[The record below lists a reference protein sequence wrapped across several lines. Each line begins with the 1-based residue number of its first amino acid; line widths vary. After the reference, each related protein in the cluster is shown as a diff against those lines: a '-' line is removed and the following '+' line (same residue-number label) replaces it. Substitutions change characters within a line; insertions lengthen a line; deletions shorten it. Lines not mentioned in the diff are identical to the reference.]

1 MTDWLHIAFKTTVRS
16 IQNIQKQVRKMNAMA
31 EVSPVKNQEKKY
43 LRIGE
48 MLLAAQKISRNDL
61 DRALEVQ
68 RSMGGRLGRLLVNLG
83 IVSEIDVAVALS
95 QQAGLPLVRTD
106 HFPENKPETSRLNT
120 SFLLANDLLPLGD
133 SDNPEL
139 VPAFAC
145 PDPKSPSLKNALM
158 LVFGKEPDIY
168 FGLESEIST
177 QLNAWYLQDAAED
190 DLEVDGQP
198 AAEEFI
204 EHLRDMASEAPIIQ
218 RVNQILSQAVV
229 AQASDIHIETYED
242 QSVVRIRVDGELF
255 PIDEI
260 DNKDAPAVVSRIK
273 ILSQLD
279 IAERRMPQDGRTK
292 LRVHGKEMD
301 ARVSTIPT
309 MFGESVVMRLL
320 EKNFD
325 LLSLESLHFTPP
337 TLQSLRQLLSV
348 PHGILLVTGPT
359 GSGKS
364 TTLYASLQELEGENL
379 KILTVEDPVEYRLQW
394 LNQVQVQPQIGLT
407 FAKVLRSFLR
417 QDPDVIMIGE
427 MRDGETAEIAVQA
440 ALTGHMVLSTLHTNS
455 ALGAIV
461 RLINMGVEPYLITA
475 SVIGVLAQRLV
486 RKLCDDC
493 KTLLLPDQA
502 QAAAASLGAS
512 VGEGQTLYRSVGC
525 PNCRGTG
532 YRGRLAIHELL
543 LLTEDMKRKVLEQG
557 SSINGSEG
565 TYAGG
570 NLLQDG
576 ATKVGLG
583 LTTAEEVLRVARQ
596 ND

>member
-1 MTDWLHIAFKTTVRS
+1 MKLSAEIGEVESVDIAAPR
-16 IQNIQKQVRKMNAMA
+16 
-31 EVSPVKNQEKKY
+31 
-43 LRIGE
+43 LGE
-48 MLLAAQKISRNDL
+48 MLLADQKLSRNDL
-61 DRALEVQ
+61 ERALEVQ
-68 RSMGGRLGRLLVNLG
+68 RSMGGRLGRLLISLG
-83 IVSEIDVAVALS
+83 LVSEVDVYSALS
-95 QQAGLPLVRTD
+95 RQAGLPLVRQD
-106 HFPENKPETSRLNT
+106 AFPKEKPETSRLNT
-120 SFLLANDLLPLGD
+120 SFLLANNLLPLGNAED
-133 SDNPEL
+133 AESAPD
-139 VPAFAC
+139 FASV
-145 PDPKSPSLKNALM
+145 DPKSAALRDALR
-158 LVFGKEPDIY
+158 LVFGDAPRVF
-168 FGLESEIST
+168 FGLESEISS
-177 QLNAWYLQDAAED
+177 QLNAWYVQESEPEGEAVADQFEAS
-190 DLEVDGQP
+190 
-198 AAEEFI
+198 EFI

-218 RVNQILSQAVV
+218 RVSHILSQAVA
-229 AQASDIHIETYED
+229 AQASDIHIETYEEK
-242 QSVVRIRVDGELF
+242 SVVRIRVDGELY

-301 ARVSTIPT
+301 SRVSTIPT

-337 TLQSLRQLLSV
+337 TLKTMRQLLSV
-348 PHGILLVTGPT
+348 PHGIFLVTGPT

-364 TTLYASLQELEGENL
+364 TTLYASMQELEGENL

-440 ALTGHMVLSTLHTNS
+440 ALTGHLVMSTLHTNS

-486 RKLCDDC
+486 RKLCEEC
-493 KTLLLPDQA
+493 KAPLLPDQA
-502 QAAAASLGAS
+502 QAAAASLGMAME
-512 VGEGQTLYRSVGC
+512 EGQIIYRSVGC
-525 PNCRGTG
+525 SACRGTG
-532 YRGRLAIHELL
+532 YRGRLAVHELL
-543 LLTEDMKRKVLEQG
+543 VMSEDVKKVVLERG
-557 SSINGSEG
+557 SSLGG
-565 TYAGG
+565 GDGAYAGG

-576 ATKVGLG
+576 ATKVFKG

>member
-1 MTDWLHIAFKTTVRS
+1 MKSSVETDVVTDIDVMTPRLGEILLS
-16 IQNIQKQVRKMNAMA
+16 EQK
-31 EVSPVKNQEKKY
+31 
-43 LRIGE
+43 L
-48 MLLAAQKISRNDL
+48 SRNDL
-61 DRALEVQ
+61 ERALEVQ
-68 RSMGGRLGRLLVNLG
+68 RSMGGRLGRLLVSLG
-83 IVSEIDVAVALS
+83 LVSEVDVYSALAR
-95 QQAGLPLVRTD
+95 QARLPLVRAD
-106 HFPENKPETSRLNT
+106 SFPQNKPETSKLN
-120 SFLLANDLLPLGD
+120 SGFLLANHLLPLGD
-133 SDNPEL
+133 VDGDGNVPRFVSTDPQSDVL
-139 VPAFAC
+139 R
-145 PDPKSPSLKNALM
+145 DALR
-158 LVFGKEPDIY
+158 LVFDAIPEIV
-168 FGLESEIST
+168 FGLESEISS
-177 QLNAWYLQDAAED
+177 QLNEWYVQSAAED
-190 DLEVDGQP
+190 GENGGDQFE
-198 AAEEFI
+198 ASEFI

-218 RVNQILSQAVV
+218 RVNHILSQAVA
-229 AQASDIHIETYED
+229 AQASDIHIETYEEK
-242 QSVVRIRVDGELF
+242 SVVRVRVDGELF

-325 LLSLESLHFTPP
+325 LLSLESLHFTPS
-337 TLQSLRQLLSV
+337 TLQTLRQLLSV

-394 LNQVQVQPQIGLT
+394 LNQVQIQPQIGLT

-440 ALTGHMVLSTLHTNS
+440 ALTGHLVMSTLHTNS

-475 SVIGVLAQRLV
+475 SVVGVLAQRLV

-493 KTLLLPDQA
+493 KQPLLPNQA
-502 QAAAASLGAS
+502 VAAAASLGAQAQA
-512 VGEGQTLYRSVGC
+512 GQVLYRSIGC
-525 PNCRGTG
+525 PSCRGTG
-532 YRGRLAIHELL
+532 YRGRVAIHELL
-543 LLTEDMKRKVLEQG
+543 LLTEDMKKQVLDKG
-557 SSINGSEG
+557 SALGGDNGV
-565 TYAGG
+565 YAGG

-576 ATKVGLG
+576 ATKVFQG

>member
-1 MTDWLHIAFKTTVRS
+1 MKLS
-16 IQNIQKQVRKMNAMA
+16 A
-31 EVSPVKNQEKKY
+31 EVGEVQSVDIATPR
-43 LRIGE
+43 LGE
-48 MLLAAQKISRNDL
+48 MLLAEQKLSRNDL
-61 DRALEVQ
+61 ERALEVQ
-68 RSMGGRLGRLLVNLG
+68 RSMGGRLGRLLISLG
-83 IVSEIDVAVALS
+83 LVSEVDVYAALAR
-95 QQAGLPLVRTD
+95 QAGLPLVRQD
-106 HFPENKPETSRLNT
+106 AFPKEKPVTSQMNT
-120 SFLLANDLLPLGD
+120 SFLLANNLLPMRGAED
-133 SDNPEL
+133 AESVPEF
-139 VPAFAC
+139 VSV
-145 PDPKSPSLKNALM
+145 DPQSTALRDALR
-158 LVFGKEPDIY
+158 LVFGEVPRIS
-168 FGLESEIST
+168 FGLESEIAA
-177 QLNAWYLQDAAED
+177 QLNAWYVQDPEAED
-190 DLEVDGQP
+190 DTVADQFE
-198 AAEEFI
+198 ASEFI

-218 RVNQILSQAVV
+218 RVSQILSQAVA
-229 AQASDIHIETYED
+229 AQASDIHIETYEEK
-242 QSVVRIRVDGELF
+242 SVVRIRVDGELY

-301 ARVSTIPT
+301 SRVSTIPT

-325 LLSLESLHFTPP
+325 LLSLESLHFTAP
-337 TLQSLRQLLSV
+337 TLKAMRQLLSV
-348 PHGILLVTGPT
+348 PHGIFLVTGPT

-364 TTLYASLQELEGENL
+364 TTLYASMQELEGENL

-440 ALTGHMVLSTLHTNS
+440 ALTGHLVMSTLHTNS

-486 RKLCDDC
+486 RKLCEEC
-493 KTLLLPDQA
+493 KQALPADRA
-502 QAAAASLGAS
+502 QAAASSLGATLPP
-512 VGEGQTLYRSVGC
+512 GQVIYRHVGC
-525 PNCRGTG
+525 SVCRGTG
-532 YRGRLAIHELL
+532 YRGRLAVHELL
-543 LLTEDMKRKVLEQG
+543 LMTEGVKKGILERG
-557 SSINGSEG
+557 SSLGGSDG
-565 TYAGG
+565 SYAGG

-576 ATKVGLG
+576 ATKVFQG

>member
-1 MTDWLHIAFKTTVRS
+1 MKLS
-16 IQNIQKQVRKMNAMA
+16 A
-31 EVSPVKNQEKKY
+31 EVGEVQSVDIATPR
-43 LRIGE
+43 LGE
-48 MLLAAQKISRNDL
+48 MLLAEQKLSRNDL
-61 DRALEVQ
+61 ERALEVQ
-68 RSMGGRLGRLLVNLG
+68 RSMGGRLGRLLISLG
-83 IVSEIDVAVALS
+83 LVSEVDVYAALAR
-95 QQAGLPLVRTD
+95 QAGLPLVRQD
-106 HFPENKPETSRLNT
+106 SFPKEKPVTSQMNT
-120 SFLLANDLLPLGD
+120 SFLLANNLLPMRGAED
-133 SDNPEL
+133 AESVPEF
-139 VPAFAC
+139 VSV
-145 PDPKSPSLKNALM
+145 DPQSTALRDALR
-158 LVFGKEPDIY
+158 LVFGEVPRIS
-168 FGLESEIST
+168 FGLESEIAA
-177 QLNAWYLQDAAED
+177 QLNAWYVQDPEAQD
-190 DLEVDGQP
+190 DTVADQFE
-198 AAEEFI
+198 ASEFI

-218 RVNQILSQAVV
+218 RVSQILSQAVA
-229 AQASDIHIETYED
+229 AQASDIHIETYEEK
-242 QSVVRIRVDGELF
+242 SVVRIRVDGELY

-279 IAERRMPQDGRTK
+279 IAERRLPQDGRTK

-301 ARVSTIPT
+301 SRVSTIPT

-337 TLQSLRQLLSV
+337 TLKAMRQLLSV
-348 PHGILLVTGPT
+348 PHGIFLVTGPT

-364 TTLYASLQELEGENL
+364 TTLYASMQELEGENL

-440 ALTGHMVLSTLHTNS
+440 ALTGHLVMSTLHTNS

-486 RKLCDDC
+486 RKLCEEC
-493 KTLLLPDQA
+493 KQALPADRA
-502 QAAAASLGAS
+502 QAAASSLGATS
-512 VGEGQTLYRSVGC
+512 PRGQVIYRHVGC
-525 PNCRGTG
+525 SVCRGTG
-532 YRGRLAIHELL
+532 YRGRLAVHELL
-543 LLTEDMKRKVLEQG
+543 LMTEGVKKGILERG
-557 SSINGSEG
+557 SSLGGSDG
-565 TYAGG
+565 SYAGG

-576 ATKVGLG
+576 ATKVFQG

>member
-1 MTDWLHIAFKTTVRS
+1 MKLSAEIGEVESVDIAAPR
-16 IQNIQKQVRKMNAMA
+16 
-31 EVSPVKNQEKKY
+31 
-43 LRIGE
+43 LGE
-48 MLLAAQKISRNDL
+48 MLLADQKLSRNDL
-61 DRALEVQ
+61 ERALEVQ
-68 RSMGGRLGRLLVNLG
+68 RSMGGRLGRLLISLG
-83 IVSEIDVAVALS
+83 LVSEVDVYSALS
-95 QQAGLPLVRTD
+95 RQAGLPLVRQD
-106 HFPENKPETSRLNT
+106 AFPKEKPETSRLNT
-120 SFLLANDLLPLGD
+120 SFLLANNLLPLGNAED
-133 SDNPEL
+133 AESTPD
-139 VPAFAC
+139 FASV
-145 PDPKSPSLKNALM
+145 DPKSAALRDALR
-158 LVFGKEPDIY
+158 LVFGDVPRVF
-168 FGLESEIST
+168 FGLESEISS
-177 QLNAWYLQDAAED
+177 QLNAWYVQESEPEGEAVADQFEAS
-190 DLEVDGQP
+190 
-198 AAEEFI
+198 EFI

-218 RVNQILSQAVV
+218 RVSHILSQAVA
-229 AQASDIHIETYED
+229 AQASDIHIETYEEK
-242 QSVVRIRVDGELF
+242 SVVRIRVDGELY

-301 ARVSTIPT
+301 SRVSTIPT

-337 TLQSLRQLLSV
+337 TLKTMRQLLSV
-348 PHGILLVTGPT
+348 PHGIFLVTGPT

-364 TTLYASLQELEGENL
+364 TTLYASMQELEGENL

-440 ALTGHMVLSTLHTNS
+440 ALTGHLVMSTLHTNS

-486 RKLCDDC
+486 RKLCEEC
-493 KTLLLPDQA
+493 KAPLLPDQA
-502 QAAAASLGAS
+502 QAAAASLGIAME
-512 VGEGQTLYRSVGC
+512 EGQVIYRSVGC
-525 PNCRGTG
+525 SACRGTG
-532 YRGRLAIHELL
+532 YRGRLAVHELL
-543 LLTEDMKRKVLEQG
+543 VMSEDVKKVVLERG
-557 SSINGSEG
+557 SSLGG
-565 TYAGG
+565 GDGAYAGG

-576 ATKVGLG
+576 ATKVFKG

>member
-1 MTDWLHIAFKTTVRS
+1 MKLS
-16 IQNIQKQVRKMNAMA
+16 A
-31 EVSPVKNQEKKY
+31 EVGEVQSVDIATPR
-43 LRIGE
+43 LGE
-48 MLLAAQKISRNDL
+48 MLLAEQKLSRNDL
-61 DRALEVQ
+61 ERALEVQ
-68 RSMGGRLGRLLVNLG
+68 RSMGGRLGRLLISLG
-83 IVSEIDVAVALS
+83 LVSEVDVYAALAR
-95 QQAGLPLVRTD
+95 QAGLPLVRQD
-106 HFPENKPETSRLNT
+106 AFPKEKPVTSQMNT
-120 SFLLANDLLPLGD
+120 SFLLVNNLLPMRGAED
-133 SDNPEL
+133 TESVPEF
-139 VPAFAC
+139 VSV
-145 PDPKSPSLKNALM
+145 DPQSTALRDALR
-158 LVFGKEPDIY
+158 LVFGEVPRIS
-168 FGLESEIST
+168 FGLESEIAA
-177 QLNAWYLQDAAED
+177 QLNAWYVQDPEAQD
-190 DLEVDGQP
+190 DTVADQFE
-198 AAEEFI
+198 ASEFI

-218 RVNQILSQAVV
+218 RVSQILSQAVA
-229 AQASDIHIETYED
+229 AQASDIHIETYEEK
-242 QSVVRIRVDGELF
+242 SVVRIRVDGELY

-301 ARVSTIPT
+301 SRVSTIPT

-337 TLQSLRQLLSV
+337 TLKAMRQLLSV
-348 PHGILLVTGPT
+348 PHGIFLVTGPT

-364 TTLYASLQELEGENL
+364 TTLYASMQELEGENL

-440 ALTGHMVLSTLHTNS
+440 ALTGHLVMSTLHTNS

-486 RKLCDDC
+486 RKLCEEC
-493 KTLLLPDQA
+493 KQELPADQA
-502 QAAAASLGAS
+502 QAAASSLGATLPP
-512 VGEGQTLYRSVGC
+512 GQVIYRHVGC
-525 PNCRGTG
+525 SVCRGTG
-532 YRGRLAIHELL
+532 YRGRLAVHELL
-543 LLTEDMKRKVLEQG
+543 LMTEGVKKGILERG
-557 SSINGSEG
+557 SSLGGSDG
-565 TYAGG
+565 SYAGG

-576 ATKVGLG
+576 ATKVFQG

>member
-1 MTDWLHIAFKTTVRS
+1 MKLS
-16 IQNIQKQVRKMNAMA
+16 A
-31 EVSPVKNQEKKY
+31 EVGEVQSVDIATPR
-43 LRIGE
+43 LGE
-48 MLLAAQKISRNDL
+48 MLLAEQKLSRNDL
-61 DRALEVQ
+61 ERALEVQ
-68 RSMGGRLGRLLVNLG
+68 RSMGGRLGRLLISLG
-83 IVSEIDVAVALS
+83 LVSEVDVYAALAR
-95 QQAGLPLVRTD
+95 QAGLPLVRQD
-106 HFPENKPETSRLNT
+106 SFPKEKPVTSQMNT
-120 SFLLANDLLPLGD
+120 SFLLANNLLPMRGAED
-133 SDNPEL
+133 AESVPEF
-139 VPAFAC
+139 VSV
-145 PDPKSPSLKNALM
+145 DPQSTALRDALR
-158 LVFGKEPDIY
+158 LVFGEVPRIS
-168 FGLESEIST
+168 FGLESEIAA
-177 QLNAWYLQDAAED
+177 QLNAWYVQDPEAED
-190 DLEVDGQP
+190 DTVADKFE
-198 AAEEFI
+198 ASEFI

-218 RVNQILSQAVV
+218 RVSQILSQAVA
-229 AQASDIHIETYED
+229 AQASDIHIETYEEK
-242 QSVVRIRVDGELF
+242 SVVRIRVDGELY

-301 ARVSTIPT
+301 SRVSTIPT

-337 TLQSLRQLLSV
+337 TLKAMRQLLSV
-348 PHGILLVTGPT
+348 PHGIFLVTGPT

-364 TTLYASLQELEGENL
+364 TTLYASMQELEGENL

-440 ALTGHMVLSTLHTNS
+440 ALTGHLVMSTLHTNS

-486 RKLCDDC
+486 RKLCEEC
-493 KTLLLPDQA
+493 KQALPADRA
-502 QAAAASLGAS
+502 QAAASSLGATLPR
-512 VGEGQTLYRSVGC
+512 GQVIYRHVGC
-525 PNCRGTG
+525 SVCRGTG
-532 YRGRLAIHELL
+532 YRGRLAVHELL
-543 LLTEDMKRKVLEQG
+543 LMTEGVKKGILERG
-557 SSINGSEG
+557 SSLGGSDG
-565 TYAGG
+565 SYAGG

-576 ATKVGLG
+576 ATKVFQG

>member
-1 MTDWLHIAFKTTVRS
+1 MKLSAEIGEVESVDIAAPR
-16 IQNIQKQVRKMNAMA
+16 
-31 EVSPVKNQEKKY
+31 
-43 LRIGE
+43 LGE
-48 MLLAAQKISRNDL
+48 MLLADQKLSRNDL
-61 DRALEVQ
+61 ERALEVQ
-68 RSMGGRLGRLLVNLG
+68 RSMGGRLGRLLISLG
-83 IVSEIDVAVALS
+83 LVSEVDVYSALS
-95 QQAGLPLVRTD
+95 RQAGLPLVRQD
-106 HFPENKPETSRLNT
+106 AFPKEKPETSRLNT
-120 SFLLANDLLPLGD
+120 SFLLANNLLPLGNAED
-133 SDNPEL
+133 AEL
-139 VPAFAC
+139 TPDFASV
-145 PDPKSPSLKNALM
+145 DPKSAALRDALR
-158 LVFGKEPDIY
+158 LVFGDVPRVF
-168 FGLESEIST
+168 FGLESEISS
-177 QLNAWYLQDAAED
+177 QLNAWYVQESEPEGEAVADQFEAS
-190 DLEVDGQP
+190 
-198 AAEEFI
+198 EFI

-218 RVNQILSQAVV
+218 RVSHILSQAVA
-229 AQASDIHIETYED
+229 AQASDIHIETYEEK
-242 QSVVRIRVDGELF
+242 SVVRIRVDGELY

-301 ARVSTIPT
+301 SRVSTIPT

-337 TLQSLRQLLSV
+337 TLKTMRQLLSV
-348 PHGILLVTGPT
+348 PHGIFLVTGPT

-364 TTLYASLQELEGENL
+364 TTLYASMQELEGENL

-440 ALTGHMVLSTLHTNS
+440 ALTGHLVMSTLHTNS

-486 RKLCDDC
+486 RKLCEEC
-493 KTLLLPDQA
+493 KAPLLPDQA
-502 QAAAASLGAS
+502 QAAAASLGMAME
-512 VGEGQTLYRSVGC
+512 EGQVIYRSVGC
-525 PNCRGTG
+525 PACRGTG
-532 YRGRLAIHELL
+532 YRGRLAVHELL
-543 LLTEDMKRKVLEQG
+543 VMSEDVKKVVLERG
-557 SSINGSEG
+557 SSLGG
-565 TYAGG
+565 GDGAYAGG

-576 ATKVGLG
+576 ATKVFKG

>member
-1 MTDWLHIAFKTTVRS
+1 MKLSAEIGEVESVDIAAPR
-16 IQNIQKQVRKMNAMA
+16 
-31 EVSPVKNQEKKY
+31 
-43 LRIGE
+43 LGE
-48 MLLAAQKISRNDL
+48 MLLADQKLSRNDL
-61 DRALEVQ
+61 ERALEVQ
-68 RSMGGRLGRLLVNLG
+68 RSMGGRLGRLLISLG
-83 IVSEIDVAVALS
+83 LVSELDVYSALS
-95 QQAGLPLVRTD
+95 RQAGLPLVRQD
-106 HFPENKPETSRLNT
+106 AFPKEKPETSRLNT
-120 SFLLANDLLPLGD
+120 SFLLANNLLPLGNAED
-133 SDNPEL
+133 AESTPD
-139 VPAFAC
+139 FASV
-145 PDPKSPSLKNALM
+145 DPKSAALRDALR
-158 LVFGKEPDIY
+158 LVFGDVPMVF
-168 FGLESEIST
+168 FGLESEISS
-177 QLNAWYLQDAAED
+177 QLNAWYVQESEPEGEAVADQFEAS
-190 DLEVDGQP
+190 
-198 AAEEFI
+198 EFI

-218 RVNQILSQAVV
+218 RVSHILSQAVA
-229 AQASDIHIETYED
+229 AQASDIHIETYEEK
-242 QSVVRIRVDGELF
+242 SVVRIRVDGELY

-301 ARVSTIPT
+301 SRVSTIPT

-337 TLQSLRQLLSV
+337 TLKTMRQLLSV
-348 PHGILLVTGPT
+348 PHGIFLVTGPT

-364 TTLYASLQELEGENL
+364 TTLYASMQELEGENL

-440 ALTGHMVLSTLHTNS
+440 ALTGHLVMSTLHTNS

-486 RKLCDDC
+486 RKLCEEC
-493 KTLLLPDQA
+493 KAPLLPDQA
-502 QAAAASLGAS
+502 QAAAASLGMAME
-512 VGEGQTLYRSVGC
+512 EGQVIYRSVGC
-525 PNCRGTG
+525 SACRGTG
-532 YRGRLAIHELL
+532 YRGRLAVHELL
-543 LLTEDMKRKVLEQG
+543 VMSEDVKKVVLERG
-557 SSINGSEG
+557 SSLGG
-565 TYAGG
+565 GDGAYAGG

-576 ATKVGLG
+576 ATKVFKG

>member
-1 MTDWLHIAFKTTVRS
+1 MKLS
-16 IQNIQKQVRKMNAMA
+16 A
-31 EVSPVKNQEKKY
+31 EVGEVQSVDIATPR
-43 LRIGE
+43 LGE
-48 MLLAAQKISRNDL
+48 MLLAEQKLSRNDL
-61 DRALEVQ
+61 ERALEVQ
-68 RSMGGRLGRLLVNLG
+68 RSMGGRLGRLLVSLG
-83 IVSEIDVAVALS
+83 LVSEVDVYAALAR
-95 QQAGLPLVRTD
+95 QAGLPLVRQD
-106 HFPENKPETSRLNT
+106 SFPKEKPVTSQMNT
-120 SFLLANDLLPLGD
+120 SFLLANNLLPMRGAED
-133 SDNPEL
+133 AESVPEF
-139 VPAFAC
+139 VSV
-145 PDPKSPSLKNALM
+145 DPQSTALRDALR
-158 LVFGKEPDIY
+158 LVFGEVPRIS
-168 FGLESEIST
+168 FGLESEIAA
-177 QLNAWYLQDAAED
+177 QLNAWYVQDPEAED
-190 DLEVDGQP
+190 DTVADQFE
-198 AAEEFI
+198 ASEFI

-218 RVNQILSQAVV
+218 RVSQILSQAVA
-229 AQASDIHIETYED
+229 AQASDIHIETYEEK
-242 QSVVRIRVDGELF
+242 SVVRIRVDGELY

-301 ARVSTIPT
+301 SRVSTIPT

-337 TLQSLRQLLSV
+337 TLKAMRQLLSV
-348 PHGILLVTGPT
+348 PHGIFLVTGPT

-364 TTLYASLQELEGENL
+364 TTLYASMQELEGENL

-440 ALTGHMVLSTLHTNS
+440 ALTGHLVMSTLHTNS

-486 RKLCDDC
+486 RKLCEEC
-493 KTLLLPDQA
+493 KQALPADRA
-502 QAAAASLGAS
+502 QAAASSLGATLPP
-512 VGEGQTLYRSVGC
+512 GQVIYRHVGC
-525 PNCRGTG
+525 SVCRGTG
-532 YRGRLAIHELL
+532 YRGRLAVHELL
-543 LLTEDMKRKVLEQG
+543 LMTEGVKKGILERG
-557 SSINGSEG
+557 SSLGGSDG
-565 TYAGG
+565 SYAGG

-576 ATKVGLG
+576 ATKVFQG

>member
-1 MTDWLHIAFKTTVRS
+1 MKLS
-16 IQNIQKQVRKMNAMA
+16 A
-31 EVSPVKNQEKKY
+31 EVGEVQSVDIATPR
-43 LRIGE
+43 LGE
-48 MLLAAQKISRNDL
+48 MLLAEQKLSRNDL
-61 DRALEVQ
+61 ERALEVQ
-68 RSMGGRLGRLLVNLG
+68 RSMGGRLGRLLISLG
-83 IVSEIDVAVALS
+83 LVSEVDVYAALAR
-95 QQAGLPLVRTD
+95 QAGLPLVRQD
-106 HFPENKPETSRLNT
+106 SFPKEKPVTSQMNT
-120 SFLLANDLLPLGD
+120 SFLLANNLLPMRGAED
-133 SDNPEL
+133 AESVPEF
-139 VPAFAC
+139 VSV
-145 PDPKSPSLKNALM
+145 DPQSTALRDALR
-158 LVFGKEPDIY
+158 LVFGEVPRIS
-168 FGLESEIST
+168 FGLESEIAA
-177 QLNAWYLQDAAED
+177 QLNAWYVQDPEAQD
-190 DLEVDGQP
+190 DTVADQFE
-198 AAEEFI
+198 ASEFI

-218 RVNQILSQAVV
+218 RVSQILSQAVA
-229 AQASDIHIETYED
+229 AQASDIHIETYEEK
-242 QSVVRIRVDGELF
+242 SVVRIRVDGELY

-301 ARVSTIPT
+301 SRVSTIPT

-325 LLSLESLHFTPP
+325 LLSLESLHFAAP
-337 TLQSLRQLLSV
+337 TLKAMRQLLSV
-348 PHGILLVTGPT
+348 PHGIFLVTGPT

-364 TTLYASLQELEGENL
+364 TTLYASMQELEGENL

-440 ALTGHMVLSTLHTNS
+440 ALTGHLVMSTLHTNS

-486 RKLCDDC
+486 RKLCEEC
-493 KTLLLPDQA
+493 KQALPADQA
-502 QAAAASLGAS
+502 QAAASSLGATLPP
-512 VGEGQTLYRSVGC
+512 GQVIYRHVGC
-525 PNCRGTG
+525 SVCRGTG
-532 YRGRLAIHELL
+532 YRGRLAVHELL
-543 LLTEDMKRKVLEQG
+543 LMTEGVKKGILERG
-557 SSINGSEG
+557 SSLGGSDG
-565 TYAGG
+565 SYAGG

-576 ATKVGLG
+576 ATKVFQG

>member
-1 MTDWLHIAFKTTVRS
+1 MKLSAEIGEVESVDIAAPR
-16 IQNIQKQVRKMNAMA
+16 
-31 EVSPVKNQEKKY
+31 
-43 LRIGE
+43 LGE
-48 MLLAAQKISRNDL
+48 MLLADQKLSRNDL
-61 DRALEVQ
+61 ERALEVQ
-68 RSMGGRLGRLLVNLG
+68 RSMGGRLGRLLISLG
-83 IVSEIDVAVALS
+83 LVSEVDVYSALS
-95 QQAGLPLVRTD
+95 RQAGLPLVRQD
-106 HFPENKPETSRLNT
+106 AFPKEKPETSRLNT
-120 SFLLANDLLPLGD
+120 SFLLANNLLPLGNAED
-133 SDNPEL
+133 AESAPD
-139 VPAFAC
+139 FASV
-145 PDPKSPSLKNALM
+145 DPKSAALRDALR
-158 LVFGKEPDIY
+158 LVFGDVPRVF
-168 FGLESEIST
+168 FGLESEISS
-177 QLNAWYLQDAAED
+177 QLNAWYVQESEPEGEAVADQFEAS
-190 DLEVDGQP
+190 
-198 AAEEFI
+198 EFI

-218 RVNQILSQAVV
+218 RVSHILSQAVA
-229 AQASDIHIETYED
+229 AQASDIHIETYEEK
-242 QSVVRIRVDGELF
+242 SVVRIRVDGELY

-301 ARVSTIPT
+301 SRVSTIPT

-337 TLQSLRQLLSV
+337 TLKTMRQLLSV
-348 PHGILLVTGPT
+348 PHGIFLVTGPT

-364 TTLYASLQELEGENL
+364 TTLYASMQELEGENL

-440 ALTGHMVLSTLHTNS
+440 ALTGHLVMSTLHTNS

-486 RKLCDDC
+486 RKLCEEC
-493 KTLLLPDQA
+493 KAPLLPDQA
-502 QAAAASLGAS
+502 QAAAASLGMAME
-512 VGEGQTLYRSVGC
+512 EGQVIYRSVGC
-525 PNCRGTG
+525 SACRGTG
-532 YRGRLAIHELL
+532 YRGRLAVHELL
-543 LLTEDMKRKVLEQG
+543 VMSEDVKKVVLERG
-557 SSINGSEG
+557 SSLGG
-565 TYAGG
+565 GDGAYAGG

-576 ATKVGLG
+576 ATKVFKG

>member
-1 MTDWLHIAFKTTVRS
+1 MKLSAEIGEVESVDIAAPR
-16 IQNIQKQVRKMNAMA
+16 
-31 EVSPVKNQEKKY
+31 
-43 LRIGE
+43 LGE
-48 MLLAAQKISRNDL
+48 MLLADQKLSRNDL
-61 DRALEVQ
+61 ERALEVQ
-68 RSMGGRLGRLLVNLG
+68 RSMGGRLGRLLISLG
-83 IVSEIDVAVALS
+83 LVSEVDVYSALS
-95 QQAGLPLVRTD
+95 RQAGLPLVRQD
-106 HFPENKPETSRLNT
+106 AFPKEKPETSRLNT
-120 SFLLANDLLPLGD
+120 SFLLANNLLPLGNAED
-133 SDNPEL
+133 AEL
-139 VPAFAC
+139 TPDFASV
-145 PDPKSPSLKNALM
+145 DPKSAALRDALR
-158 LVFGKEPDIY
+158 LVFGDVPRVF
-168 FGLESEIST
+168 FGLESEISS
-177 QLNAWYLQDAAED
+177 QLNAWYVQESEPEGEAVADQFEAS
-190 DLEVDGQP
+190 
-198 AAEEFI
+198 EFI

-218 RVNQILSQAVV
+218 RVSHILSQAVA
-229 AQASDIHIETYED
+229 AQASDIHIETYEEK
-242 QSVVRIRVDGELF
+242 SVVRIRVGGELY

-301 ARVSTIPT
+301 SRVSTIPT

-337 TLQSLRQLLSV
+337 TLKTMRQLLSV
-348 PHGILLVTGPT
+348 PHGIFLVTGPT

-364 TTLYASLQELEGENL
+364 TTLYASMQELEGENL

-440 ALTGHMVLSTLHTNS
+440 ALTGHLVMSTLHTNS

-486 RKLCDDC
+486 RKLCEEC
-493 KTLLLPDQA
+493 KAPLLPDQA
-502 QAAAASLGAS
+502 QAAAASLGMAME
-512 VGEGQTLYRSVGC
+512 EGQVIYRSVGC
-525 PNCRGTG
+525 SACRGTG
-532 YRGRLAIHELL
+532 YRGRLAVHELL
-543 LLTEDMKRKVLEQG
+543 VMSEDVKKVVLERG
-557 SSINGSEG
+557 SSLGG
-565 TYAGG
+565 GDGAYAGG

-576 ATKVGLG
+576 ATKVFKG

>member
-1 MTDWLHIAFKTTVRS
+1 MKLSAEIGEVESVDIAAPR
-16 IQNIQKQVRKMNAMA
+16 
-31 EVSPVKNQEKKY
+31 
-43 LRIGE
+43 LGE
-48 MLLAAQKISRNDL
+48 MLLADQKLSRNDL
-61 DRALEVQ
+61 ERALEVQ
-68 RSMGGRLGRLLVNLG
+68 RSMGGRLGRLLISLG
-83 IVSEIDVAVALS
+83 LVSEVDVYSTLS
-95 QQAGLPLVRTD
+95 RQAGLPLVRQD
-106 HFPENKPETSRLNT
+106 AFPKEKPETSRLNT
-120 SFLLANDLLPLGD
+120 SFLLANNLLPLGNAED
-133 SDNPEL
+133 AESTPD
-139 VPAFAC
+139 FASV
-145 PDPKSPSLKNALM
+145 DPKSAALRDALR
-158 LVFGKEPDIY
+158 LVFGDVPRVF
-168 FGLESEIST
+168 FGLESEISS
-177 QLNAWYLQDAAED
+177 QLNAWYVQESEPEGEAVADQFEAS
-190 DLEVDGQP
+190 
-198 AAEEFI
+198 EFI

-218 RVNQILSQAVV
+218 RVSHILSQAVA
-229 AQASDIHIETYED
+229 AQASDIHIETYEEK
-242 QSVVRIRVDGELF
+242 SVVRIRVDGELY

-301 ARVSTIPT
+301 SRVSTIPT

-337 TLQSLRQLLSV
+337 TLKTMRQLLSV
-348 PHGILLVTGPT
+348 PHGIFLVTGPT

-364 TTLYASLQELEGENL
+364 TTLYASMQELEGENL

-440 ALTGHMVLSTLHTNS
+440 ALTGHLVMSTLHTNS

-486 RKLCDDC
+486 RKLCEEC
-493 KTLLLPDQA
+493 KAPLLPDQA
-502 QAAAASLGAS
+502 QAAAASLGMAME
-512 VGEGQTLYRSVGC
+512 EGQVIYRSVGC
-525 PNCRGTG
+525 SACRGTG
-532 YRGRLAIHELL
+532 YRGRLAVHELL
-543 LLTEDMKRKVLEQG
+543 VMSEDV
-557 SSINGSEG
+557 
-565 TYAGG
+565 
-570 NLLQDG
+570 
-576 ATKVGLG
+576 
-583 LTTAEEVLRVARQ
+583 
-596 ND
+596 

>member
-1 MTDWLHIAFKTTVRS
+1 MKLS
-16 IQNIQKQVRKMNAMA
+16 A
-31 EVSPVKNQEKKY
+31 E
-43 LRIGE
+43 IGE
-48 MLLAAQKISRNDL
+48 VESVDIAAPRLGEILLADQKLSRNDL
-61 DRALEVQ
+61 ERALEVQ
-68 RSMGGRLGRLLVNLG
+68 RSMGGRLGRLLISLG
-83 IVSEIDVAVALS
+83 LVSELDVYSALS
-95 QQAGLPLVRTD
+95 RQAGLPLVRQD
-106 HFPENKPETSRLNT
+106 AFPKEKPETSRLNT
-120 SFLLANDLLPLGD
+120 SFLLANNLLPLGNAED
-133 SDNPEL
+133 AESTPD
-139 VPAFAC
+139 FASV
-145 PDPKSPSLKNALM
+145 DPKSAALRDALR
-158 LVFGKEPDIY
+158 LVFGDVPRVF
-168 FGLESEIST
+168 FGLESEISS
-177 QLNAWYLQDAAED
+177 QLNAWYVQESEPEGEAVADQFEAS
-190 DLEVDGQP
+190 
-198 AAEEFI
+198 EFI

-218 RVNQILSQAVV
+218 RVSHILSQAVA
-229 AQASDIHIETYED
+229 AQASDIHIETYEEK
-242 QSVVRIRVDGELF
+242 SVVRIRVDGELY

-301 ARVSTIPT
+301 SRVSTIPT

-337 TLQSLRQLLSV
+337 TLKTMRQLLSV
-348 PHGILLVTGPT
+348 PHGIFLVTGPT

-364 TTLYASLQELEGENL
+364 TTLYASMQELEGENL

-440 ALTGHMVLSTLHTNS
+440 ALTGHLVMSTLHTNS

-486 RKLCDDC
+486 RKLCEEC
-493 KTLLLPDQA
+493 KAPLLPDQA
-502 QAAAASLGAS
+502 QAAAASLGMAME
-512 VGEGQTLYRSVGC
+512 EGQVIYRSVGC
-525 PNCRGTG
+525 SACRGTG
-532 YRGRLAIHELL
+532 YRGRLAVHELL
-543 LLTEDMKRKVLEQG
+543 VMSEDVKKVVLERG
-557 SSINGSEG
+557 SSLGG
-565 TYAGG
+565 GDGAYAGG

-576 ATKVGLG
+576 ATKVFKG

>member
-1 MTDWLHIAFKTTVRS
+1 MKLS
-16 IQNIQKQVRKMNAMA
+16 A
-31 EVSPVKNQEKKY
+31 EVGEVQSVDIATPR
-43 LRIGE
+43 LGE
-48 MLLAAQKISRNDL
+48 MLLAEQKLSRNDL
-61 DRALEVQ
+61 ERALEVQ
-68 RSMGGRLGRLLVNLG
+68 RSMGGRLGRLLISLG
-83 IVSEIDVAVALS
+83 LVSEVDVYAALAR
-95 QQAGLPLVRTD
+95 QAGLPLVRQD
-106 HFPENKPETSRLNT
+106 AFSKEKPVTSQMNT
-120 SFLLANDLLPLGD
+120 SFLVANNLLPMRGAED
-133 SDNPEL
+133 TESVPEF
-139 VPAFAC
+139 VSV
-145 PDPKSPSLKNALM
+145 DPQSTALRDALR
-158 LVFGKEPDIY
+158 LVFGEVPRIS
-168 FGLESEIST
+168 FGLESEIAA
-177 QLNAWYLQDAAED
+177 QLNAWYVQDPEAQD
-190 DLEVDGQP
+190 DTVADQFE
-198 AAEEFI
+198 ASEFI

-218 RVNQILSQAVV
+218 RVSQILSQAVA
-229 AQASDIHIETYED
+229 AQASDIHIETYEEK
-242 QSVVRIRVDGELF
+242 SVVRIRVDGELY

-301 ARVSTIPT
+301 SRVSTIPT

-337 TLQSLRQLLSV
+337 TLKAMRQLLSV
-348 PHGILLVTGPT
+348 PHGIFLVTGPT

-364 TTLYASLQELEGENL
+364 TTLYASMQELEGENL

-440 ALTGHMVLSTLHTNS
+440 ALTGHLVMSTLHTNS

-486 RKLCDDC
+486 RKLCEEC
-493 KTLLLPDQA
+493 KQALPADRA
-502 QAAAASLGAS
+502 QAAASSLGATLPP
-512 VGEGQTLYRSVGC
+512 GQVIYRHVGC
-525 PNCRGTG
+525 SVCRGTG
-532 YRGRLAIHELL
+532 YRGRLAVHELL
-543 LLTEDMKRKVLEQG
+543 LMTEGVKKGILERG
-557 SSINGSEG
+557 SSLGGSDG
-565 TYAGG
+565 SYAGG

-576 ATKVGLG
+576 ATKVFQG

>member
-1 MTDWLHIAFKTTVRS
+1 MKLSAEIGEVESVDIAAPR
-16 IQNIQKQVRKMNAMA
+16 
-31 EVSPVKNQEKKY
+31 
-43 LRIGE
+43 LGE
-48 MLLAAQKISRNDL
+48 MLLADQKLSRNDL
-61 DRALEVQ
+61 ERALEVQ
-68 RSMGGRLGRLLVNLG
+68 RSMGGRLGRLLISLG
-83 IVSEIDVAVALS
+83 LVSEVDVYSALS
-95 QQAGLPLVRTD
+95 RQAGLPLVRQD
-106 HFPENKPETSRLNT
+106 AFPKEKPETSRLNT
-120 SFLLANDLLPLGD
+120 SFLLANNLLPLGNAED
-133 SDNPEL
+133 AESTPD
-139 VPAFAC
+139 FASV
-145 PDPKSPSLKNALM
+145 DPKSAALRDALR
-158 LVFGKEPDIY
+158 LVFGDVPRVF
-168 FGLESEIST
+168 FGLESEISG
-177 QLNAWYLQDAAED
+177 QLNAWYVQESEPEGEAVADQFEAS
-190 DLEVDGQP
+190 
-198 AAEEFI
+198 EFI

-218 RVNQILSQAVV
+218 RVSHILSQAVA
-229 AQASDIHIETYED
+229 AQASDIHIETYEEK
-242 QSVVRIRVDGELF
+242 SVVRIRVDGELY

-301 ARVSTIPT
+301 SRVSTIPT

-337 TLQSLRQLLSV
+337 TLKTMRQLLSV
-348 PHGILLVTGPT
+348 PHGIFLVTGPT

-364 TTLYASLQELEGENL
+364 TTLYASMQELEGENL

-440 ALTGHMVLSTLHTNS
+440 ALTGHLVMSTLHTNS

-461 RLINMGVEPYLITA
+461 RLINMGVEPYLLTA

-486 RKLCDDC
+486 RKLCEEC
-493 KTLLLPDQA
+493 KAPLLPDQA
-502 QAAAASLGAS
+502 QAAAASLGMAME
-512 VGEGQTLYRSVGC
+512 EGQVIYRSVGC
-525 PNCRGTG
+525 SACRGTG
-532 YRGRLAIHELL
+532 YRGRLAVHELL
-543 LLTEDMKRKVLEQG
+543 VMSEDVKKVVLERG
-557 SSINGSEG
+557 SSLGG
-565 TYAGG
+565 GDGAYAGG

-576 ATKVGLG
+576 ATKVFKG

>member
-1 MTDWLHIAFKTTVRS
+1 MKLSAEIGEVESVDIAAPR
-16 IQNIQKQVRKMNAMA
+16 
-31 EVSPVKNQEKKY
+31 
-43 LRIGE
+43 LGE
-48 MLLAAQKISRNDL
+48 MLLADQKLSRNDL
-61 DRALEVQ
+61 ERALEVQ
-68 RSMGGRLGRLLVNLG
+68 RSMGGRLGRLLISLG
-83 IVSEIDVAVALS
+83 LVSEVDVYSALS
-95 QQAGLPLVRTD
+95 RQAGLPLVRQD
-106 HFPENKPETSRLNT
+106 AFPKEKPETSRLNT
-120 SFLLANDLLPLGD
+120 SFLLANNLLPLGNAED
-133 SDNPEL
+133 AESTPD
-139 VPAFAC
+139 FASV
-145 PDPKSPSLKNALM
+145 DPKSAALRDALR
-158 LVFGKEPDIY
+158 LVFGDVPRVF
-168 FGLESEIST
+168 FGLESEISG
-177 QLNAWYLQDAAED
+177 QLNAWYVQEPEGEAVADQFEAS
-190 DLEVDGQP
+190 
-198 AAEEFI
+198 EFI

-218 RVNQILSQAVV
+218 RVSHILSQAVA
-229 AQASDIHIETYED
+229 AQASDIHIETYEEK
-242 QSVVRIRVDGELF
+242 SVVRIRVDGELY

-301 ARVSTIPT
+301 SRVSTIPT

-337 TLQSLRQLLSV
+337 TLKTMRQLLSV
-348 PHGILLVTGPT
+348 PHGIFLVTGPT

-364 TTLYASLQELEGENL
+364 TTLYASMQELEGENL

-440 ALTGHMVLSTLHTNS
+440 ALTGHLVMSTLHTNS

-486 RKLCDDC
+486 RKLCEEC
-493 KTLLLPDQA
+493 KAPLLPDQA
-502 QAAAASLGAS
+502 QAAAASLGMAME
-512 VGEGQTLYRSVGC
+512 EGQVIYRSVGC
-525 PNCRGTG
+525 SACRGTG
-532 YRGRLAIHELL
+532 YRGRLAVHELL
-543 LLTEDMKRKVLEQG
+543 VMSEDVKKVVLERG
-557 SSINGSEG
+557 SSLGG
-565 TYAGG
+565 GDGAYAGG

-576 ATKVGLG
+576 ATKVFKG

>member
-1 MTDWLHIAFKTTVRS
+1 MESVDAAAPKL
-16 IQNIQKQVRKMNAMA
+16 
-31 EVSPVKNQEKKY
+31 
-43 LRIGE
+43 GE
-48 MLLAAQKISRNDL
+48 MLLADQKLSRNDL

-68 RSMGGRLGRLLVNLG
+68 RSMGGRLGRLIISLG
-83 IVSEIDVAVALS
+83 LVSEADVYAALS
-95 QQAGLPLVRTD
+95 RQAGLPLVRQD
-106 HFPENKPETSRLNT
+106 AFPKDKPATSRLNT
-120 SFLLANDLLPLGD
+120 SFLLAHNLLPLGD
-133 SDNPEL
+133 AEDAGSPPD
-139 VPAFAC
+139 FASV
-145 PDPKSPSLKNALM
+145 DPRDPQLQNALR
-158 LVFGKEPDIY
+158 LVFGGVPRIA
-168 FGLESEIST
+168 FGLESEISS
-177 QLNAWYLQDAAED
+177 QLSEWYLQDASQD
-190 DLEVDGQP
+190 DEGSGDQP
-198 AAEEFI
+198 EASEFI

-218 RVNQILSQAVV
+218 RVSHILAQAVA
-229 AQASDIHIETYED
+229 AQASDIHIETYEEK
-242 QSVVRIRVDGELF
+242 SVVRIRVDGEIF

-325 LLSLESLHFTPP
+325 LLSLESLNFTPP
-337 TLQSLRQLLSV
+337 TLKAMRQMLSV
-348 PHGILLVTGPT
+348 PHGIFLVTGPT

-364 TTLYASLQELEGENL
+364 TTLYASMQELEGENL

-440 ALTGHMVLSTLHTNS
+440 ALTGHLVLSTLHTNS

-475 SVIGVLAQRLV
+475 SVVGVLAQRLV
-486 RKLCDDC
+486 RKLCGEC
-493 KTLLLPDQA
+493 KLPLSPDQTL
-502 QAAAASLGAS
+502 AAAASLGMAAP
-512 VGEGQTLYRSVGC
+512 EGQALYRAVGC
-525 PNCRGTG
+525 PACRGTG
-532 YRGRLAIHELL
+532 YRGRVAIHELL
-543 LLTEDMKRKVLEQG
+543 VLTDEVKKVVLAQG
-557 SSINGSEG
+557 SSLGSDDG
-565 TYAGG
+565 AYAGG
-570 NLLQDG
+570 NLLNDG
-576 ATKVGLG
+576 ATKVFKG

>member
-1 MTDWLHIAFKTTVRS
+1 MKS
-16 IQNIQKQVRKMNAMA
+16 SA
-31 EVSPVKNQEKKY
+31 ETIDMESVEAATPK
-43 LRIGE
+43 LGE
-48 MLLAAQKISRNDL
+48 MLLADQKLSRNDL

-68 RSMGGRLGRLLVNLG
+68 RSMGGRLGRLIISLG
-83 IVSEIDVAVALS
+83 LVSEADVYAALS
-95 QQAGLPLVRTD
+95 RQAGLPLVRQD
-106 HFPENKPETSRLNT
+106 AFPKDKPATSRLNT
-120 SFLLANDLLPLGD
+120 SFLLAHNLLPLGD
-133 SDNPEL
+133 AEDEGSPPD
-139 VPAFAC
+139 FASA
-145 PDPKSPSLKNALM
+145 DPRDSQLQNALR
-158 LVFGKEPDIY
+158 LVFGDVPRIA
-168 FGLESEIST
+168 FGLDSEISS
-177 QLNAWYLQDAAED
+177 QLNEWYLQDALQD
-190 DLEVDGQP
+190 DEGSGDQP
-198 AAEEFI
+198 EASEFI

-218 RVNQILSQAVV
+218 RVSQILAQAVA
-229 AQASDIHIETYED
+229 AQASDIHIETYEEK
-242 QSVVRIRVDGELF
+242 SVVRIRVDGEIF

-325 LLSLESLHFTPP
+325 LLSLESLNFTPP
-337 TLQSLRQLLSV
+337 TLKAMRQMLSV
-348 PHGILLVTGPT
+348 PHGIFLVTGPT

-364 TTLYASLQELEGENL
+364 TTLYASMQELEGENL

-440 ALTGHMVLSTLHTNS
+440 ALTGHLVLSTLHTNS

-475 SVIGVLAQRLV
+475 SVVGVLAQRLV
-486 RKLCDDC
+486 RKLCGEC
-493 KTLLLPDQA
+493 KVPLSPDQA
-502 QAAAASLGAS
+502 QAAAASLGMAAPD
-512 VGEGQTLYRSVGC
+512 GQTLYRAVGC
-525 PNCRGTG
+525 PACRGTG

-543 LLTEDMKRKVLEQG
+543 VLTDEVKKVVLERG
-557 SSINGSEG
+557 SSLGSDDG
-565 TYAGG
+565 AYAGG
-570 NLLQDG
+570 NLLNDG
-576 ATKVGLG
+576 ITKVFKG

>member
-1 MTDWLHIAFKTTVRS
+1 
-16 IQNIQKQVRKMNAMA
+16 
-31 EVSPVKNQEKKY
+31 
-43 LRIGE
+43 
-48 MLLAAQKISRNDL
+48 
-61 DRALEVQ
+61 
-68 RSMGGRLGRLLVNLG
+68 
-83 IVSEIDVAVALS
+83 
-95 QQAGLPLVRTD
+95 
-106 HFPENKPETSRLNT
+106 
-120 SFLLANDLLPLGD
+120 
-133 SDNPEL
+133 
-139 VPAFAC
+139 
-145 PDPKSPSLKNALM
+145 
-158 LVFGKEPDIY
+158 
-168 FGLESEIST
+168 
-177 QLNAWYLQDAAED
+177 
-190 DLEVDGQP
+190 
-198 AAEEFI
+198 
-204 EHLRDMASEAPIIQ
+204 MASEAPIIQ
-218 RVNQILSQAVV
+218 RVNQIMSQAVAV
-229 AQASDIHIETYED
+229 QASDIHIETYEEK
-242 QSVVRIRVDGELF
+242 SVVRVRVDGELF

-260 DNKDAPAVVSRIK
+260 DNKDAPAIVSRIK
-273 ILSQLD
+273 ILAQLD

-325 LLSLESLHFTPP
+325 LLSLESLHFTTP
-337 TLQSLRQLLSV
+337 TLQALRQLLSI

-379 KILTVEDPVEYRLQW
+379 KMLTVEDPVEYRLQW

-440 ALTGHMVLSTLHTNS
+440 ALTGHLVLSTLHTNS
-455 ALGAIV
+455 ALGAVV

-475 SVIGVLAQRLV
+475 SVVGVLAQRLV
-486 RKLCDDC
+486 RKLCEDC
-493 KTLLLPDQA
+493 KSALPQAQA
-502 QAAAASLGAS
+502 QAAAASLGMKLT
-512 VGEGQTLYRSVGC
+512 EGQVLYRSVGC
-525 PNCRGTG
+525 PSCRGTG

-543 LLTEDMKRKVLEQG
+543 VFTEDMKRRVLESG
-557 SSINGSEG
+557 STIGGESGV
-565 TYAGG
+565 YAAG

-576 ATKVGLG
+576 ATKVFLG

>member
-1 MTDWLHIAFKTTVRS
+1 MKLS
-16 IQNIQKQVRKMNAMA
+16 A
-31 EVSPVKNQEKKY
+31 EVGEVESVDLAAPR
-43 LRIGE
+43 LGE
-48 MLLAAQKISRNDL
+48 MLLADQKLSRNDL
-61 DRALEVQ
+61 ERALEVQ
-68 RSMGGRLGRLLVNLG
+68 RSMGGRLGRLLISLG
-83 IVSEIDVAVALS
+83 LVSEIDVYSALS
-95 QQAGLPLVRTD
+95 RQAGLPLVRQD
-106 HFPENKPETSRLNT
+106 AFPKEKPDTSRLNT
-120 SFLLANDLLPLGD
+120 SFLLANNLLPLGNAED
-133 SDNPEL
+133 AESTPD
-139 VPAFAC
+139 FASV
-145 PDPKSPSLKNALM
+145 DPKSAALRDALR
-158 LVFGKEPDIY
+158 LVFGAAPKVF
-168 FGLESEIST
+168 FGLESEISN
-177 QLNAWYLQDAAED
+177 QLNAWYVQESEPDG
-190 DLEVDGQP
+190 EVVADQFE
-198 AAEEFI
+198 ASEFI

-218 RVNQILSQAVV
+218 RVSHILSQAVA
-229 AQASDIHIETYED
+229 AQASDIHIETYEEK
-242 QSVVRIRVDGELF
+242 SVVRIRVDGELY

-301 ARVSTIPT
+301 SRVSTIPT

-337 TLQSLRQLLSV
+337 TLKTMRQLLSV
-348 PHGILLVTGPT
+348 PHGIFLVTGPT

-364 TTLYASLQELEGENL
+364 TTLYASMQELEGENL

-440 ALTGHMVLSTLHTNS
+440 ALTGHLVMSTLHTNS

-486 RKLCDDC
+486 RKLCEEC
-493 KTLLLPDQA
+493 KAPLLPDQA
-502 QAAAASLGAS
+502 QAAAASLGVAME
-512 VGEGQTLYRSVGC
+512 EGQAIYRSVGC
-525 PNCRGTG
+525 PACRGTG
-532 YRGRLAIHELL
+532 YRGRLAVHELL
-543 LLTEDMKRKVLEQG
+543 VMTEDVKKVVLERG
-557 SSINGSEG
+557 SSLGG
-565 TYAGG
+565 GDGAYAGG

-576 ATKVGLG
+576 ATKVFKG

>member
-1 MTDWLHIAFKTTVRS
+1 MKLS
-16 IQNIQKQVRKMNAMA
+16 A
-31 EVSPVKNQEKKY
+31 EVGEVQSVDIATPR
-43 LRIGE
+43 LGE
-48 MLLAAQKISRNDL
+48 MLLAEQKLSRNDL
-61 DRALEVQ
+61 ERALEVQ
-68 RSMGGRLGRLLVNLG
+68 RSMGGRLGRLLISLG
-83 IVSEIDVAVALS
+83 LVSEVDVYAALAR
-95 QQAGLPLVRTD
+95 QAGLPLVRQD
-106 HFPENKPETSRLNT
+106 AFPKEKPVTSQMNT
-120 SFLLANDLLPLGD
+120 SFLLANNLLPMRGAED
-133 SDNPEL
+133 TESVPEF
-139 VPAFAC
+139 VSV
-145 PDPKSPSLKNALM
+145 DPQSTALRDALR
-158 LVFGKEPDIY
+158 LVFGEVPRIS
-168 FGLESEIST
+168 FGLESEIAA
-177 QLNAWYLQDAAED
+177 QLNAWYVQDPEAQD
-190 DLEVDGQP
+190 DTVADQFE
-198 AAEEFI
+198 ASEFI

-218 RVNQILSQAVV
+218 RVSQILSQAVA
-229 AQASDIHIETYED
+229 AQASDIHIETYEEK
-242 QSVVRIRVDGELF
+242 SVVRIRVDGELY

-301 ARVSTIPT
+301 SRVSTIPT

-337 TLQSLRQLLSV
+337 TLKAMRQLLSV
-348 PHGILLVTGPT
+348 PHGIFLVTGPT

-364 TTLYASLQELEGENL
+364 TTLYASMQELEGENL

-440 ALTGHMVLSTLHTNS
+440 ALTGHLVMSTLHTNS

-486 RKLCDDC
+486 RKLCEEC
-493 KTLLLPDQA
+493 KQALPADRA
-502 QAAAASLGAS
+502 QTAASSLGATLPP
-512 VGEGQTLYRSVGC
+512 GQVIYRHVGC
-525 PNCRGTG
+525 SVCRGTG
-532 YRGRLAIHELL
+532 YRGRLAVHELL
-543 LLTEDMKRKVLEQG
+543 LMTEGVKKGILERG
-557 SSINGSEG
+557 SSLGGSDG
-565 TYAGG
+565 SYAGG

-576 ATKVGLG
+576 ATKVFQG

>member
-1 MTDWLHIAFKTTVRS
+1 MKSSAETIEMES
-16 IQNIQKQVRKMNAMA
+16 IEAAAPK
-31 EVSPVKNQEKKY
+31 
-43 LRIGE
+43 LGE
-48 MLLAAQKISRNDL
+48 MLLAEQKLSRNDL

-68 RSMGGRLGRLLVNLG
+68 RSMGGRLGRLLISLG
-83 IVSEIDVAVALS
+83 LVSEVDVYGALAR
-95 QQAGLPLVRTD
+95 QAALPLVRQD
-106 HFPENKPETSRLNT
+106 GFPKEMPSTPLLNT
-120 SFLLANDLLPLGD
+120 SFLLAHNLLPLGD
-133 SDNPEL
+133 AEAEDALPD
-139 VPAFAC
+139 FASV
-145 PDPKSPSLKNALM
+145 DPRDAQLQSALR
-158 LVFGKEPDIY
+158 LVFGSLPRIA
-168 FGLESEIST
+168 FGLESEISS
-177 QLNAWYLQDAAED
+177 QLNEWYLQDASQDEEA
-190 DLEVDGQP
+190 LGGQP
-198 AAEEFI
+198 EASEFI

-218 RVNQILSQAVV
+218 RVSQILAQAVA
-229 AQASDIHIETYED
+229 AQASDIHIETYEEK
-242 QSVVRIRVDGELF
+242 SVVRIRVDGEIF

-325 LLSLESLHFTPP
+325 LLSLESLNFTPP
-337 TLQSLRQLLSV
+337 TLKAMREMLSV
-348 PHGILLVTGPT
+348 PHGIFLVTGPT

-364 TTLYASLQELEGENL
+364 TTLYASMQELEGENL

-407 FAKVLRSFLR
+407 FAKALRSFLR

-440 ALTGHMVLSTLHTNS
+440 ALTGHLVLSTLHTNS

-475 SVIGVLAQRLV
+475 SLVGVLAQRLV
-486 RKLCDDC
+486 RKLCGEC
-493 KTLLLPDQA
+493 KAPLSPEQS
-502 QAAAASLGAS
+502 QAAAVSLGVAAPP
-512 VGEGQTLYRSVGC
+512 GQLLYRAVGC
-525 PNCRGTG
+525 PACRGTG
-532 YRGRLAIHELL
+532 YRGRVAVHELL
-543 LLTEDMKRKVLEQG
+543 VMTEEVKRVVLEKG
-557 SSINGSEG
+557 SSLDNDGGS
-565 TYAGG
+565 YAGG

-576 ATKVGLG
+576 ATKVFKG
-583 LTTAEEVLRVARQ
+583 LTTAEEVLRVTRQ